1 MVKVNIIHMW
11 DFTVMPLQIQA
22 VEVKPTN
29 QELQKQY
36 FDFPLLAILFPAI
49 NCHSGTG
56 VRKKNKTKPNK
67 QTKLRKDIKLQKPQT
82 VML

>member
-1 MVKVNIIHMW
+1 MW
-11 DFTVMPLQIQA
+11 DFTVMPLQKQI

-36 FDFPLLAILFPAI
+36 LDFPLLAIFFPAK

-56 VRKKNKTKPNK
+56 KKKRK
-67 QTKLRKDIKLQKPQT
+67 KPQT
-82 VML
+82 NTFKAACQTSKSPDCNTVKKD

>member
-1 MVKVNIIHMW
+1 MW
-11 DFTVMPLQIQA
+11 DFTVMPLQKQI

-36 FDFPLLAILFPAI
+36 LDFPLLAIFFPEK

-56 VRKKNKTKPNK
+56 KKKKEKNPN
-67 QTKLRKDIKLQKPQT
+67 QHF
-82 VML
+82 